1 MFVKSFLCLI
11 DNYRFS
17 FSTLHMLLITKIIL
31 FLTVL
36 FYLLVLSVSH
46 VLSGG
51 FFGGKIVINPK
62 LKMLSNNSNDNYL
75 PV

>member
-1 MFVKSFLCLI
+1 
-11 DNYRFS
+11 
-17 FSTLHMLLITKIIL
+17 MLLITKIFFL
-31 FLTVL
+31 LTVV

-51 FFGGKIVINPK
+51 FFGGKIVVNPK

>member
-1 MFVKSFLCLI
+1 
-11 DNYRFS
+11 
-17 FSTLHMLLITKIIL
+17 MLLITKIFFL
-31 FLTVL
+31 LTVV

-51 FFGGKIVINPK
+51 FFGGKIVVNPK
-62 LKMLSNNSNDNYL
+62 LKMISNNSNDNYL